1 MKEMELE
8 GDGSNEDDEDSEYD
22 YFAGNDDRYDSRLDD
37 FDELAMLLLLQCSS
51 FATSQRKK

>member
-37 FDELAMLLLLQCSS
+37 FDELKFVKETLQEMS
-51 FATSQRKK
+51 

>member
-22 YFAGNDDRYDSRLDD
+22 YFAGNDDRYASRLDD
-37 FDELAMLLLLQCSS
+37 FDELKFVKETLQEMS
-51 FATSQRKK
+51 